1 MAKVQ
6 TDKPSIA
13 GKKATSKATDL
24 SVEPVDNLAVKAT
37 GKTNRTKS
45 VAKPGAKPDGA
56 ADIKPRTSTRKV
68 ADAGVLADDPESV
81 PTPPTES
88 AIAIETKAARKSR
101 PKVAAEAEVPDAT
114 MAVLKKRRRRPEEV
128 RERILASA
136 LTAFATY
143 GFEGA
148 SVRSIAKDAHAS
160 LPLVLYHFHS
170 KEELWKTMMEGVYS
184 EIDTRQLE
192 RPDFDN
198 LTASERLRLL
208 IADIVRFFANSP
220 SLHRLMTLEGHQ
232 ITDRLLW
239 MCERHTRK
247 SFRDMTALIA
257 EAQKEGKVRMVDPA
271 RLRFAINA
279 MSAVPFAVSAEYQ
292 ILTNKSPFGSEE
304 IEGTIALINQFV
316 FIDGQ

>member
-1 MAKVQ
+1 MSDAA
-6 TDKPSIA
+6 P
-13 GKKATSKATDL
+13 TSK
-24 SVEPVDNLAVKAT
+24 VKRAP
-37 GKTNRTKS
+37 
-45 VAKPGAKPDGA
+45 AK
-56 ADIKPRTSTRKV
+56 
-68 ADAGVLADDPESV
+68 
-81 PTPPTES
+81 
-88 AIAIETKAARKSR
+88 
-101 PKVAAEAEVPDAT
+101 AAEAPADGNA
-114 MAVLKKRRRRPEEV
+114 AGKAPKRRRRPEEV
-128 RERILASA
+128 RERILAAA

-148 SVRSIAKDAHAS
+148 SVRGIAKDAHAS
-160 LPLVLYHFHS
+160 LPLVLYHFNS
-170 KEELWKTMMEGVYS
+170 KEELWKTMMEGVYA
-184 EIDTRQLE
+184 EIDSR
-192 RPDFDN
+192 RGDHPDVEGMS
-198 LTASERLRLL
+198 ASERLRLL

-247 SFRDMTALIA
+247 SFRDTTALIA

-292 ILTNKSPFGSEE
+292 ILTNKSPFSSEE

-316 FIDGQ
+316 FISDD